1 MAGLFEVVSR
11 ILESSDEKLRLA
23 GSDILMCTLTHDP
36 ASLRN
41 FLAGAKGRPLFAQL
55 MRGMLTPSE
64 GGLQAQLLE
73 MMRMLLDSDSME
85 AVSGP
90 ALSWISVAVCLLE
103 SKLKVGMCAFVRSPA
118 LPQCKRAQQASG
130 HFVSVAKTSQACASN

>member
-1 MAGLFEVVSR
+1 MIAGLFEIGSR
-11 ILESSDEKLRLA
+11 ILQSPDEKLRLA

-41 FLAGAKGRPLFAQL
+41 FLADPKGKPLFGQL
-55 MRGMLTPSE
+55 IKGMLTPSE

-85 AVSGP
+85 AVSRRDSRR
-90 ALSWISVAVCLLE
+90 ALASSW
-103 SKLKVGMCAFVRSPA
+103 G
-118 LPQCKRAQQASG
+118 ASG
-130 HFVSVAKTSQACASN
+130 LDSNQMF